1 MSKFMKNQ
9 SSSSK
14 VVVVPSAKQPK
25 LTPDAS
31 VEKIQ
36 LSSSEQDS
44 LPHPMKNPS
53 VIAATEDA
61 EQITP
66 AGAATRAPRDPHG
79 HKLMKISDI
88 FTAAHKTKYLPLA
101 DGQYTSNFYL
111 QPLMMKECGKNW
123 CEMEMLELI
132 DGTTTLTSSRV
143 YSIDSEDLLKM
154 CYLHAM
160 ANYDIQGISRLH
172 FEQWVLSVLQEY
184 SATDGAAD
192 YTDRGSIAR
201 FYLENIRYN
210 FAIGG
215 VEGKQSRVEVFFQ
228 KRCIRDLSK
237 EADDHSTENVNVV
250 TGKSLKSKFE
260 YQIEAVVKCVPE
272 NKEKMI

>member
-1 MSKFMKNQ
+1 MK
-9 SSSSK
+9 
-14 VVVVPSAKQPK
+14 
-25 LTPDAS
+25 T
-31 VEKIQ
+31 
-36 LSSSEQDS
+36 
-44 LPHPMKNPS
+44 PS

-61 EQITP
+61 ERIAP
-66 AGAATRAPRDPHG
+66 AGTTTRAPRDPHG

-88 FTAAHKTKYLPLA
+88 LTAAHKTKYLPLA
-101 DGQYTSNFYL
+101 DGQYTGSFYL
-111 QPLMMKECGKNW
+111 QPLAMKECGKNW

-132 DGTTTLTSSRV
+132 DGTTTMTSSRV

-160 ANYDIQGISRLH
+160 ANYDIQGIPRLH

-201 FYLENIRYN
+201 FYLDSIKYC

-215 VEGKQSRVEVFFQ
+215 DEEKQSRVEVFFQ

-237 EADDHSTENVNVV
+237 EADDHSNENVNVV
-250 TGKSLKSKFE
+250 TGKSYKSKFE
-260 YQIEAVVKCVPE
+260 YQIEAIIKCVPE
-272 NKEKMI
+272 KREKMI